1 MEAEVSN
8 NSLGLNLLCLVNID
22 DLPSLVGS
30 SMSLPYNNVSVFF
43 IFTTANIKNVVVLNI
58 SDKFS

>member
-8 NSLGLNLLCLVNID
+8 NSLGLNLFCLVNID